1 MGTTT
6 IEISSGEPAR
16 THPARTDHAVR
27 LLWPLLLLVGSMVLS
42 LVPFFIPER
51 LIQSFPRFGVVLYYS
66 ALSLLV
72 GGLGIA
78 WIWLTARR
86 VFAAGNEE
94 RGIRSRTVTS
104 G

>member
-6 IEISSGEPAR
+6 IDISSGEPAPNHSAG
-16 THPARTDHAVR
+16 TEQAVQLR
-27 LLWPLLLLVGSMVLS
+27 WPFLLLVVSVLLA

-66 ALSLLV
+66 VLSLLV

-78 WIWLTARR
+78 WIWQTARR
-86 VFAAGNEE
+86 MFSADTAD
-94 RGIRSRTVTS
+94 RGGRS
-104 G
+104 